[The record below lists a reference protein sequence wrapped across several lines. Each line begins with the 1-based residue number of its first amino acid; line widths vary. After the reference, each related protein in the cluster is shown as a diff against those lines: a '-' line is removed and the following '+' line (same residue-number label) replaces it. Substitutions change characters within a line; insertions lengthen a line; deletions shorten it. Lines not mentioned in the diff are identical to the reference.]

1 MTARQHRE
9 MTMTPSQVL
18 TRLNN
23 HHRAII
29 FPRMFDQK
37 ITFDMVAEVE
47 YSFELKNLKLGV
59 TQSEF
64 WRSANRD
71 PTGNFVIKLP
81 EQEGMRMGRWLHH
94 VIDPKSIGDRTG
106 KIGFTVDRKNAMDE
120 STVDVVCSSGRLECP
135 DFLSV

>member
-1 MTARQHRE
+1 MTTHRA

-23 HHRAII
+23 HHRGII
-29 FPRMFDQK
+29 FPRMFET
-37 ITFDMVAEVE
+37 ITFDMIAEVE
-47 YSFELKNLKLGV
+47 YSFELKNLRLCV

-64 WRSANRD
+64 WCSPNRD
-71 PTGNFVIKLP
+71 STGNFVIQVP

-106 KIGFTVDRKNAMDE
+106 KIGYTIDRKNAVDE
-120 STVDVVCSSGRLECP
+120 STVDVVAVEGSEGMP
-135 DFLSV
+135 